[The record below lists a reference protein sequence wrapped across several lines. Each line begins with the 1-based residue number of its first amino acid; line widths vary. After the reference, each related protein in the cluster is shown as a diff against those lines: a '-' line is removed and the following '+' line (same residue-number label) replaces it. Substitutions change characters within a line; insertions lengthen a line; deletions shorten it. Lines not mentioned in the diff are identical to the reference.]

1 MMGGHSLD
9 KLQFVALRFFEI
21 EKRNRE
27 LCLQVTVSVS
37 THLLDSAK
45 VLPGIIPAPDP
56 LPINQDQQ
64 SSINCAV
71 K

>member
-1 MMGGHSLD
+1 MMGGQSLD
-9 KLQFVALRFFEI
+9 KLQFVALRFFEV
-21 EKRNRE
+21 EKRSRE
-27 LCLQVTVSVS
+27 LCPQLTESVS
-37 THLLDSAK
+37 TPLLDSAK
-45 VLPGIIPAPDP
+45 VLPGVLPAPDP

>member
-45 VLPGIIPAPDP
+45 VLPGINPAPDP